1 MNAQTVLTATSDMM
15 KLLEEL
21 DRVRRRYAVIDVE
34 IARLEQE
41 KNDLKIREREI
52 IQPLTAERDRLN
64 ALIEGKKD
72 PLSLEEVLLSKT
84 VHEFELT
91 TRTINVLTGENIYYV
106 RDLLKLDYDDLLR
119 VPNLGRK
126 SANEI
131 REVFASHGLS
141 LGQLKHAN

>member
-1 MNAQTVLTATSDMM
+1 MNVQTVLTATSDMM

-21 DRVRRRYAVIDVE
+21 DRIRRRYAVISVE

-41 KNDLKIREREI
+41 KNDLKIREMEI

-64 ALIEGKKD
+64 ALIEGEKD
-72 PLSLEEVLLSKT
+72 PLSPEEVLLSKT
-84 VHEFELT
+84 IHEFEWT
-91 TRTINVLTGENIYYV
+91 IRTINCLKGENIYYV

-126 SANEI
+126 SINEI
-131 REVFASHGLS
+131 REVFASHGLT
-141 LGQLKHAN
+141 LGQLKHTG